1 MSTCQIPLLTLVIFA
16 LPSSVFQQ
24 LPCSAF
30 PAQERVRYMDQAQSP
45 WQFFQKRLLQLLF
58 IQCLGLDKLYREQ
71 CQSVRLNPIF
81 NSSHSSSSGPVSA
94 FGSILYRSG
103 MNKKIGRN
111 FEVFTPCDFIA
122 AITQHIPDKSFQ
134 LVRYYGWYSNKMRG
148 RRAKQADEEVQT
160 EGDAVEVIDISA
172 HEPRR
177 IPSKKSRKL
186 IKKVWEADP
195 LRCPK
200 CSREMRIVSLIDQED
215 VIERILRHLGL
226 WQEGGACIPA
236 PTRRA
241 KRPSIRGSTTPSPTT
256 TPNRSW
262 RSPPPETSGSARVR
276 LSHPLFSGPQ
286 PSGGS
291 FFGMR
296 ARPATRKSPSLT
308 SGPIFVTLRSWKRTL
323 SASDSGPTPRRA
335 KSDFLSVRP
344 INPAGSFWHCL
355 LAMYQNP
362 AIQGLI
368 P

>member
-1 MSTCQIPLLTLVIFA
+1 VLSRERKDMERLGQYIIRNPF
-16 LPSSVFQQ
+16 SVEKMRASE
-24 LPCSAF
+24 PGPASA
-30 PAQERVRYMDQAQSP
+30 S
-45 WQFFQKRLLQLLF
+45 
-58 IQCLGLDKLYREQ
+58 
-71 CQSVRLNPIF
+71 
-81 NSSHSSSSGPVSA
+81 
-94 FGSILYRSG
+94 GSILYRSG

-160 EGDAVEVIDISA
+160 EGDAVEVIDVSA

-177 IPSKKSRKL
+177 SPSKKWREL

-226 WQEGGACIPA
+226 WQEGCACIPA

-262 RSPPPETSGSARVR
+262 RSPPPETPGSARVR

-291 FFGMR
+291 C
-296 ARPATRKSPSLT
+296 LT
-308 SGPIFVTLRSWKRTL
+308 SGPTFVTLRPWKRTL

-335 KSDFLSVRP
+335 KSDFLSVSSSSARTR
-344 INPAGSFWHCL
+344 AGSRSRL
-355 LAMYQNP
+355 SRKPAAMEVPWAMKKRRTPTTWRNT
-362 AIQGLI
+362 IQG
-368 P
+368 